1 MVARERFELSSA
13 GPKPAMLMPH
23 SINWL
28 DYKAEF
34 NEYLKSKRYNPLYVK
49 AIISNLKRHVH
60 TLSNPMDI
68 ITINANLSS
77 GQQHNLN
84 RALSALFK
92 FYEIKGYPV
101 EFLNSLR
108 KAIPKDNI
116 GVDLNVPTEEAIMNS
131 LSRLNAIPL
140 RYQTLY
146 NLLLDSGL
154 RLTEAVKALNA
165 HSEPFK
171 VNEFYR
177 VTLGYF
183 RLSKLAYAAYYSEHT
198 HNLICSVKEQIKECG
213 ARRYL
218 SKYGFITPKYIRKF
232 AFDKMIELEVPESV
246 ADFIEGRTPKSI
258 GAKHYM
264 AIVRQADKFYGR
276 YADYLNGLRTSQQAK
291 I

>member
-1 MVARERFELSSA
+1 MPTTV
-13 GPKPAMLMPH
+13 PH

-28 DYKAEF
+28 QNKAEF
-34 NEYLKSKRYNPLYVK
+34 YDYLKSKHYSSIYVK
-49 AIISNLKRHVH
+49 AIISNLYRHVH
-60 TLSNPMDI
+60 IISSAMDI
-68 ITINANLSS
+68 TAINANLSS

-92 FYEIKGYPV
+92 FYELKGYPV

-116 GVDLNVPTEEAIMNS
+116 GIDLNIPSEEAIIAS
-131 LSRLNAIPL
+131 LNKLSGIPL
-140 RYQTLY
+140 KYQALY

-154 RLTEAVKALNA
+154 RLTEAVKAINS

-171 VNEFYR
+171 VNFGECQFYR

-183 RLSKLAYAAYYSEHT
+183 RASKLAYAAYYTEAT
-198 HNLICSVKEQIKECG
+198 HNLISSVKEPILECG

-218 SKYGFITPKYIRKF
+218 SKYGFVTPKYLRKF

-246 ADFIEGRTPKSI
+246 ADFIQGRTPKSI

-264 AIVRQADKFYGR
+264 AIIRQADKFYGR
-276 YADYLNGLRTSQQAK
+276 YADYLVKLHSARR
-291 I
+291 